1 MAKRRTI
8 RDNPLDMIVSGPPA
22 VPAETMPKPVVALVP
37 PPSRDSLV
45 QRIESLEHDNQCMR
59 WLVGAVLAPLA
70 VLALLL

>member
-8 RDNPLDMIVSGPPA
+8 GDNPLDTIDSGPATLP
-22 VPAETMPKPVVALVP
+22 PETVPKPVVALVP
-37 PPSRDSLV
+37 APRLDDLV
-45 QRIESLEHDNQCMR
+45 ERIETLEQENQCMR